1 MQRARWML
9 LVVVS
14 SLMPSL
20 TFADGPRTPA
30 MASYQSDL
38 IALTSRPYR
47 WEFGDTSQWLFV
59 EPIDTGTYAY
69 ETFHPIASLDF
80 RDPGAFARV
89 SKVRE
94 LSLLTLAEVGQARFF
109 FGVNNNGLFGL
120 HLGALPRLG
129 DERCVELARMPYL
142 KNNAGETL

>member
-1 MQRARWML
+1 MQRASWML
-9 LVVVS
+9 LVVVG
-14 SLMPSL
+14 SLIPSL
-20 TFADGPRTPA
+20 TFADGTRTPA
-30 MASYQSDL
+30 MASYEPDL

-47 WEFGDTSQWLFV
+47 WEFNNTSQWLLV
-59 EPIDTGTYAY
+59 EPIDTGAYAY
-69 ETFHPIASLDF
+69 DTFHPIASLDF

-109 FGVNNNGLFGL
+109 FGVNDNGLFGL

-142 KNNAGETL
+142 KNSAGDSL